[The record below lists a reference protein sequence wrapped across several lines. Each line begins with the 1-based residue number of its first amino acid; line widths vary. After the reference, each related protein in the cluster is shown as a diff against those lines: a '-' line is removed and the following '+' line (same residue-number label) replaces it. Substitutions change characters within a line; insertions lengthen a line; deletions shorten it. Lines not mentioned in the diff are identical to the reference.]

1 MLAEKHN
8 RSSAKKHNRRSEK
21 PNRNSHILKPLI
33 FDSSTGNFN
42 YGSQEDELRHK
53 LPSLAAPL
61 LDAGNELRAASL
73 SSLSCTRTPGGGLN
87 RGWPLRFFFG
97 FSVWVAS
104 VWVAELSAVGT
115 SSVLCQ
121 GAGTS
126 GSVQLSHKLNDR

>member
-8 RSSAKKHNRRSEK
+8 RSFAKKHNRRSEK
-21 PNRNSHILKPLI
+21 HNRNSHILKPLI
-33 FDSSTGNFN
+33 FDSSTGNFI
-42 YGSQEDELRHK
+42 YGSQEDELRYK

-73 SSLSCTRTPGGGLN
+73 SSLSCTRIPGGGLN

-97 FSVWVAS
+97 FSVWVPS

-115 SSVLCQ
+115 SSVVCQ
-121 GAGTS
+121 TS